1 MPIVPVEDMALV
13 QVRLFCNPDSP
24 SYLNV
29 ETYDTCQMTISTW
42 NAGDWQLNTPYVF
55 RFRQVLLY
63 MMDGLL
69 TPANTSTVE
78 ELEKV
83 FVFCM
88 IWAMG
93 SALTVS
99 DDGTDYQKLFSDWW
113 RGEWK
118 KVSE

>member
-1 MPIVPVEDMALV
+1 
-13 QVRLFCNPDSP
+13 
-24 SYLNV
+24 
-29 ETYDTCQMTISTW
+29 
-42 NAGDWQLNTPYVF
+42 
-55 RFRQVLLY
+55 

-69 TPANTSTVE
+69 TPSNTSTVE

-99 DDGTDYQKLFSDWW
+99 DDGTDYQKFFSDWW

-118 KVSE
+118 KVGVERRGR

>member
-1 MPIVPVEDMALV
+1 
-13 QVRLFCNPDSP
+13 
-24 SYLNV
+24 
-29 ETYDTCQMTISTW
+29 
-42 NAGDWQLNTPYVF
+42 
-55 RFRQVLLY
+55 
-63 MMDGLL
+63 MDGLL
-69 TPANTSTVE
+69 TPANTSTAE

-99 DDGTDYQKLFSDWW
+99 DDGTDYQKFFSDWW

-118 KVSE
+118 KVGAKRPGRRTAILVVPDRYTHNIFLLGNEDKQMFLDCPAILICLLDETWTSGCSDRL